1 MEHFLRDF
9 CVFICESQNK
19 LDGSNLD
26 FHTKFMFAQLHHAI
40 LNAAACFIRAHGAD
54 ETETLNFLI
63 ECRRTAERNQ

>member
-1 MEHFLRDF
+1 MEHSLRDF

-40 LNAAACFIRAHGAD
+40 LNAAASFIRARGAD
-54 ETETLNFLI
+54 EAETLNFLI
-63 ECRRTAERNQ
+63 ECRRSAERKQ